1 MPAED
6 SRTDEA
12 VPMPEGLRW
21 CSDEAPGISRRRA
34 GRGFCYQGPD
44 GKRITSER
52 VLSRIRSLVIPPAW
66 QDVWIC
72 PHANGH
78 IQATGRDARNRKQYR
93 YHPDWTVAQS
103 SNKFDRLSLFAARLP
118 RLEKAIEQA
127 LARRRYDEE
136 KVVATAVRLL
146 QLSLIRVGNARY
158 SRQNRSYGLTT
169 LRKRHIEISGQ
180 ELRFHFRGKSGVE
193 HEVSVQD
200 RRLATIIRRLNELP
214 GQTLFQYRCDDGTLG
229 TVRSEDINAFIRAH
243 MGEAFSAKDFRT
255 WAATLHA
262 AQILCAMD
270 TPTSPAEARRKLNA
284 CMKRVA
290 GRLGNTPS
298 VCRSSYVHPRIID
311 LFTAQTLAT
320 SLPQPQSRLFP
331 KAVAALIDSGKV
343 MALS

>member
-1 MPAED
+1 MPD
-6 SRTDEA
+6 
-12 VPMPEGLRW
+12 GLRW
-21 CSDEAPGISRRRA
+21 CSDETPGIRRRRA
-34 GRGFCYQGPD
+34 GRGFCYLGPD
-44 GKRITSER
+44 GKRITSGQ
-52 VLSRIRSLVIPPAW
+52 VLSRIRALVIPPAW

-146 QLSLIRVGNARY
+146 QLSLIRVGNAQY

-180 ELRFHFRGKSGVE
+180 ALRLRFRGKSGVE

-262 AQILCAMD
+262 AQILCD
-270 TPTSPAEARRKLNA
+270 LEPPTSQADGRRKLNA
-284 CMKRVA
+284 CLKKVA
-290 GRLGNTPS
+290 RRLGNTPA
-298 VCRSSYVHPRIID
+298 VCRSSYVHPRIFD
-311 LFTAQTLAT
+311 LFLDQSLASHLPGPQAQ
-320 SLPQPQSRLFP
+320 SFP
-331 KAVAALIDSGKV
+331 RAVAALIDADKV
-343 MALS
+343 MSLS